1 MASITLISET
11 NEQCVAD
18 VVFIHGLSGDAVGT
32 WEYTD
37 PQYGDKS
44 LWLKELA
51 DELPAVAVWSVG
63 YDSSPTK
70 WLGRNM
76 PMLDRANTLLDV
88 LDANN
93 IGSRPVIFVAHSL
106 GGLLAKAILRASC
119 DTPAEHDK
127 HRLHKNARG
136 FIFFSTPHTGS
147 SIANLANCIFGGRPT
162 EAVKELAE
170 NDAYLRDL
178 SQWFSDKGKELGL
191 HCSTYFEAYKTM
203 KVTVVDP
210 TSANPNLGM
219 RPVPFDGDH
228 FSICKIRD
236 SSDSRYK
243 QVLKFIKKIVDECTT
258 PAVKAAELAVVDGVD
273 FEIGVLPNPPQDGRV
288 VEFHPP
294 SRILTYV
301 ARAGRDSLSIVPR
314 MGYLDDVAKARLID
328 PSAYFWDPF
337 KCQFPSLDVMLVN
350 NSGKTLVLSEAVIEV
365 ASSRPDFSPV
375 IVIPS
380 NTWDMK
386 LVIKNEG
393 WGKISNAVLRCNLLP
408 TKPVGYMPDPP
419 IDDIEVR
426 EPFTHEFA
434 LGDFAESVEL
444 DLRDALGDLGVN
456 LEAISNAPKRSQ
468 QMYALRAMHTG
479 EDVTFAK
486 HMGRFPDMKDDTAWA
501 PFPNGYVVV
510 AGLLDF
516 DSMNAEGVETQYS
529 LPIRAR
535 VFMFNMRYDLPM
547 PPSYQYSA
555 ELEHTGTNYEVPV
568 KLSQVLKAGEA
579 DRFTVRLSCTQSA
592 LHELR
597 IQWNFVGG
605 FSSTSRDF
613 RLQHFVPRTFA
624 GVESEK
630 VVDGKFDPERD
641 DVPTVFTGDCIEQSL
656 SMAMMTAQAA
666 AQANSEQATGSQQ
679 VLHPEGK

>member
-1 MASITLISET
+1 MASITLVSET

-18 VVFIHGLSGDAVGT
+18 VIFIHGLRGNAIDT

-37 PQYGDKS
+37 PKYEEKS
-44 LWLKELA
+44 FWLKELA
-51 DELPAVAVWSVG
+51 DDLPTAAVWSVG

-76 PMLDRANTLLDV
+76 PMLDRANSLLDV
-88 LDANN
+88 LDANR

-106 GGLLAKAILRASC
+106 GGLLAKAILRVSC

-127 HRLHKNARG
+127 HRLHKNTRG

-147 SIANLANCIFGGRPT
+147 SIANLASCILGGRPT
-162 EAVKELAE
+162 EVIKELAE

-178 SQWFSDKGKELGL
+178 SQWFSDKGKELAI
-191 HCSTYFEAYKTM
+191 HCATYFEAHKTM

-243 QVLKFIKKIVDECTT
+243 QVFKFIKKIVDECTA
-258 PAVKAAELAVVDGVD
+258 PAVKTAELAAVDGVD

-294 SRILTYV
+294 SRILTYI

-314 MGYLDDVAKARLID
+314 MGYLDDVAKGRVID
-328 PSAYFWDPF
+328 PSAYFWNPF

-375 IVIPS
+375 VVIPS

-393 WGKISNAVLRCNLLP
+393 WGKISSASLRCNLLP
-408 TKPVGYMPDPP
+408 TNPVGYMPDPP

-426 EPFTHEFA
+426 DPFTHEFV
-434 LGDFAESVEL
+434 LGDFAESVEV
-444 DLRDALGDLGVN
+444 DLRDAIGDLGVN
-456 LEAISNAPKRSQ
+456 LVAIANAPKRSQ
-468 QMYALRAMHTG
+468 QMYAFRAMQAG
-479 EDVTFAK
+479 EDVALAK
-486 HMGRFPDMKDDTAWA
+486 HMGRFPEMEDDSAWA

-510 AGLLDF
+510 VGRLDF
-516 DSMNAEGVETQYS
+516 DSMNAEGMETHFS

-535 VFMFNMRYDLPM
+535 VFMFHMRYDLPM

-555 ELEHTGTNYEVPV
+555 ELEHTGTNYEVRV
-568 KLSQVLKAGEA
+568 KLSQTLKAGEA
-579 DRFTVRLSCTQSA
+579 DRFTIRLSCTQSA
-592 LHELR
+592 FHELR
-597 IQWNFVGG
+597 IRWNFVGG
-605 FSSTSRDF
+605 SSSTSQGF

-624 GVESEK
+624 GEESEK
-630 VVDGKFDPERD
+630 VADGKLDPERD
-641 DVPTVFTGDCIEQSL
+641 NVPTVITGDCIEHSL
-656 SMAMMTAQAA
+656 GMAMMTAHAV
-666 AQANSEQATGSQQ
+666 AQANSAQTTSDKQR
-679 VLHPEGK
+679 LDPEGE